1 MVGGNSYAH
10 LQGCPLEETRPL
22 ICVGAMILRIRLV
35 SSHPRPRSRSSTVIY
50 GNLERSLLYIN
61 VQTSHNASSAKLE
74 MLGNVIAQ
82 KRGRRRKRNS
92 LVPLAIQDDLH
103 IEKETQ
109 PNSDSKT
116 CPGTQIRRNNP
127 RRGVQDVSNHKI
139 TDFFPVRRSSRKTG
153 KQLEE
158 EEKYALRD
166 AIHNLTNE
174 ALLEIY
180 IDEKKGRGIRAA
192 KSFIKNEFVV
202 EYKGDMMDYNSA
214 KIREEEY
221 AKDPSIGSYMYFFKY
236 KSKRWCVDATKE
248 SEFKG
253 RLINHSAL
261 RPNLRTKVVEFDGEL
276 HLILVAKRDI
286 DEAEELLYDYGDRT
300 PETVARNP
308 WLVNS

>member
-1 MVGGNSYAH
+1 
-10 LQGCPLEETRPL
+10 
-22 ICVGAMILRIRLV
+22 
-35 SSHPRPRSRSSTVIY
+35 
-50 GNLERSLLYIN
+50 
-61 VQTSHNASSAKLE
+61 
-74 MLGNVIAQ
+74 MLGKVIAQ
-82 KRGRRRKRNS
+82 RRCRRKKRNS
-92 LVPLAIQDDLH
+92 LVSLTETHENKKPM
-103 IEKETQ
+103 EKEIQSQNVIDANTTAGVQ
-109 PNSDSKT
+109 T
-116 CPGTQIRRNNP
+116 RRNSP
-127 RRGVQDVSNHKI
+127 RKAVQDVSNHKI

-174 ALLEIY
+174 PLLEVY

-192 KSFIKNEFVV
+192 KSFMKNEFVI

-214 KIREEEY
+214 KLREEEY
-221 AKDPSIGSYMYFFKY
+221 AKDPTIGSYMYFFKY

-248 SEFKG
+248 SVYKG

-261 RPNLRTKVVEFDGEL
+261 RPNLRTKVVDFDGEL

>member
-1 MVGGNSYAH
+1 
-10 LQGCPLEETRPL
+10 
-22 ICVGAMILRIRLV
+22 
-35 SSHPRPRSRSSTVIY
+35 
-50 GNLERSLLYIN
+50 
-61 VQTSHNASSAKLE
+61 
-74 MLGNVIAQ
+74 MLGNVVAQ
-82 KRGRRRKRNS
+82 KRSRRKKKYS
-92 LVPLAIQDDLH
+92 LISPTVDDSH
-103 IEKETQ
+103 TKEEQ
-109 PNSDSKT
+109 PSLDSKACSGAQT
-116 CPGTQIRRNNP
+116 RRNNG
-127 RRGVQDVSNHKI
+127 RKAVQDVSNHKI
-139 TDFFPVRRSSRKTG
+139 TEFFPVRRSSRKTG

-158 EEKYALRD
+158 EEKFALRD
-166 AIHNLTNE
+166 AIHNFTNE
-174 ALLEIY
+174 ALLEVY

-192 KSFIKNEFVV
+192 KSFVKNEFVV

-214 KIREEEY
+214 KTREEEY

>member
-1 MVGGNSYAH
+1 
-10 LQGCPLEETRPL
+10 
-22 ICVGAMILRIRLV
+22 
-35 SSHPRPRSRSSTVIY
+35 
-50 GNLERSLLYIN
+50 
-61 VQTSHNASSAKLE
+61 

-92 LVPLAIQDDLH
+92 LAPLAIQDDLPN
-103 IEKETQ
+103 EKETQ
-109 PNSDSKT
+109 PNSDPKT

-139 TDFFPVRRSSRKTG
+139 TEFFPVRRSSRKTG
-153 KQLEE
+153 KQLEVWF
-158 EEKYALRD
+158 Y
-166 AIHNLTNE
+166 
-174 ALLEIY
+174 Y
-180 IDEKKGRGIRAA
+180 EKKGRGIRAA

-261 RPNLRTKVVEFDGEL
+261 RPNLRTKV
-276 HLILVAKRDI
+276 
-286 DEAEELLYDYGDRT
+286 
-300 PETVARNP
+300 RNSA
-308 WLVNS
+308 V